1 MLFLGA
7 IALMMV
13 ALPQL
18 YYPLG
23 FDQAVYAACGYAIKN
38 GGVPIRDC
46 FETKQMGV
54 MVMYALPMLF
64 TLSPIAIH
72 AFTLVWVALTAGV
85 IGWVV
90 NATVETR
97 GERVSADKIPHSN
110 VHNKTR
116 TLGVHVSRTP
126 QETRTPSARV
136 STGDVWPGVIA
147 GVFYWLIYAGINY
160 WSMDQAET
168 FANLFIV
175 LAFYLLWRGAQ
186 NDGDIG
192 RMLLAGVC
200 IGIAAWFKYV
210 FGLLG
215 IALGVG
221 MLVHTL
227 ASKPL
232 YPGQSLITN
241 AITYAMGVL
250 AVLGLGIG
258 FYTLLQGGL
267 DTLIQQLN
275 FLRANFPLAEPLPP
289 MGMLGMMLR
298 VFDNGADSTAGFK
311 ATVTQWTIFGGGF
324 PLIFVLA
331 LIGLVRSLR
340 RRAVLA
346 AYRRKEHRTRIFR
359 INADLK
365 QTFIKKS
372 AKISVHPRPIW
383 LFSGFSD
390 RLLVLYI
397 LLWLSAAIAIVIWQ
411 GNYIQY
417 HYFVLWPPIVLLA
430 GLSVNG
436 EETRRTGA
444 EEKTTPPTQPSAK
457 RHLLTVFSSCIAL
470 AAIALLALRMGPWL
484 NDAYINV
491 VVQRKSLA
499 QLYEESYQAPNL
511 PIAKYLRE
519 HTQATDRIAIFG
531 DAPWV
536 YTLADRPNATRFS
549 FVNVWIKKRGTQNYD
564 LMVQQYLNDLQHH
577 RPLYFLL
584 TKPNFPWPN
593 NDYIEDYKQAKP
605 IYNYV
610 EASYQYEVE
619 VGEFLVFRRK

>member
-1 MLFLGA
+1 MLFLGT

-186 NDGDIG
+186 NDGDMG
-192 RMLLAGVC
+192 RMLLAGIC

-258 FYTLLQGGL
+258 YYTLLQGGL

-311 ATVTQWTIFGGGF
+311 ATVTQWTIFGAGF

-340 RRAVLA
+340 RRAV
-346 AYRRKEHRTRIFR
+346 
-359 INADLK
+359 
-365 QTFIKKS
+365 
-372 AKISVHPRPIW
+372 
-383 LFSGFSD
+383 
-390 RLLVLYI
+390 LVLYI

-444 EEKTTPPTQPSAK
+444 EEKTTPSTQPSAK

>member
-1 MLFLGA
+1 MRDSSPYGFGMTCPVEPGAASRKIPRMTAQSIAPNKRAIRTSALRNFLLFLGA
-7 IALMMV
+7 MALIVV

-54 MVMYALPMLF
+54 MVMYAIPMRF
-64 TLSPIAIH
+64 TLLPWAIH
-72 AFTLVWVALTAGV
+72 GFSLAWVALTAWV
-85 IGWVV
+85 IGAVV
-90 NATVETR
+90 N
-97 GERVSADKIPHSN
+97 RVISA
-110 VHNKTR
+110 
-116 TLGVHVSRTP
+116 
-126 QETRTPSARV
+126 
-136 STGDVWPGVIA
+136 VWPGVLA

-175 LAFYLLWRGAQ
+175 LAFYLLWRGAH

-258 FYTLLQGGL
+258 YYTLLQGGL

-331 LIGLVRSLR
+331 LVGLVGSLR

-346 AYRRKEHRTRIFR
+346 
-359 INADLK
+359 L
-365 QTFIKKS
+365 S
-372 AKISVHPRPIW
+372 
-383 LFSGFSD
+383 
-390 RLLVLYI
+390 I

-430 GLSVNG
+430 GLSVNR

-444 EEKTTPPTQPSAK
+444 EKKTTPPTQPPAK

-470 AAIALLALRMGPWL
+470 AAIALLALRMLPWL
-484 NDAYINV
+484 NDAYTNV
-491 VVQRKSLA
+491 VVQRKSLV

>member
-1 MLFLGA
+1 MIAQPITLHERAIRRSGLRNFMLFLGA
-7 IALMMV
+7 IALIMV

-72 AFTLVWVALTAGV
+72 AFTLVWVALTAWV

-97 GERVSADKIPHSN
+97 SERVSADKIPHSN
-110 VHNKTR
+110 AHNK
-116 TLGVHVSRTP
+116 
-126 QETRTPSARV
+126 TRTPSARV

-250 AVLGLGIG
+250 IVLGLGIG
-258 FYTLLQGGL
+258 YYTLVQGGL
-267 DTLIQQLN
+267 DTLIQQLS

-289 MGMLGMMLR
+289 MGMLRMMLR

-311 ATVTQWTIFGGGF
+311 ATVTQWTIFGAGF

-331 LIGLVRSLR
+331 LIGLVRSLC
-340 RRAVLA
+340 RRAVL
-346 AYRRKEHRTRIFR
+346 
-359 INADLK
+359 
-365 QTFIKKS
+365 
-372 AKISVHPRPIW
+372 
-383 LFSGFSD
+383 
-390 RLLVLYI
+390 VLSI
-397 LLWLSAAIAIVIWQ
+397 LLWLTAAIAIIIWQ

-417 HYFVLWPPIVLLA
+417 HYFVLWPPVVLLG
-430 GLSVNG
+430 GLSLHNEG
-436 EETRRTGA
+436 MRRMGDEENRAPLTSL
-444 EEKTTPPTQPSAK
+444 PAK
-457 RHLLTVFSSCIAL
+457 RHHFTLVSFLIAL
-470 AAIALLALRMGPWL
+470 AAITLLILRMVPWL
-484 NDAYINV
+484 NDAYTNV